1 MNSLLHSI
9 QKELKEVNQEIG
21 NYPSPITGC
30 DVQFNDL
37 LKRRSELERKMREMK
52 AKPEITMWQGG
63 NIYLTGKIF
72 EWIQLEGFFPDN
84 DCHKTGS
91 SLSHKL
97 SSSTPSPS
105 AKPLT

>member
-9 QKELKEVNQEIG
+9 QKELKKVNQEIG

-37 LKRRSELERKMREMK
+37 LKRRSELETKMREMK

-63 NIYLTGKIF
+63 NLY
-72 EWIQLEGFFPDN
+72 
-84 DCHKTGS
+84 
-91 SLSHKL
+91 
-97 SSSTPSPS
+97 
-105 AKPLT
+105 

>member
-37 LKRRSELERKMREMK
+37 LKHRSELERKMREMK

-63 NIYLTGKIF
+63 NLYLTGKIF
-72 EWIQLEGFFPDN
+72 LGIQLDGFSPDT
-84 DCHKTGS
+84 DCYKTGS
-91 SLSHKL
+91 SFSQKL

-105 AKPLT
+105 AKRLT

>member
-52 AKPEITMWQGG
+52 TKPEITMWPVS
-63 NIYLTGKIF
+63 YTHLT
-72 EWIQLEGFFPDN
+72 LP
-84 DCHKTGS
+84 TR
-91 SLSHKL
+91 LMV
-97 SSSTPSPS
+97 
-105 AKPLT
+105 